1 MIVVMMMMVVVMAVI
16 VLICHTWVY
25 TSIWYHQ
32 CGHSSKHARASVS
45 HTPVPRR
52 GVSSGR
58 RVTFIRK
65 YHTDTTTLIALI
77 CCNKIGSKIKNIPIL
92 PEAFLLL
99 QAKVD
104 GPSFSGNV

>member
-32 CGHSSKHARASVS
+32 CGHSSKHARPSVS

-58 RVTFIRK
+58 GVTFIRK